1 MRRIH
6 KGKEM
11 LKYKAYSQH
20 AQSYMMPGNGAKFL
34 RNNFLWQGLKFLY
47 YNYKIIKLIVK
58 PH

>member
-1 MRRIH
+1 
-6 KGKEM
+6 M
-11 LKYKAYSQH
+11 LKYKPYSQH